1 MNNIDYRMLLGML
14 EGYHFKNENEKI
26 TYQKLAKVVEMIDNQ
41 DMQVKLQQE
50 LIELEKQNKEG
61 E

>member
-1 MNNIDYRMLLGML
+1 ML
-14 EGYHFKNENEKI
+14 EGYQFKNENEKI
-26 TYQKLAKVVEMIDNQ
+26 TYQKLAKVLEMIDNQ